1 MSRRHLFPVLALGL
15 VLPAHGQQEQPEF
28 RLQVN
33 SRLISTT
40 LTVRDAK
47 GRLVTNLPQTAF
59 HIKEDGIDQTVRY
72 YASQRELPLSI
83 ALIVDASGSQ
93 DKFVKEHEHEIEDFL
108 KEVMEPRD
116 RAFAICFGNHLRLV
130 SDWTSTPGEIIESVH
145 RFNKGERNFPELGPK
160 EERELGTAVYDAVYF
175 SITEKM
181 EAEREHR
188 RVLILF
194 SDGEEN
200 SSEHDLI
207 DAITAAQGADT
218 LVYALRTTENK
229 EKKMNARDRYGMR
242 VLDHLTEATG
252 GQSFDIRKESSK
264 EIFASIA
271 ADLKSLYEIG
281 YYSNNPA
288 QDRRFRKVTITAGEG
303 MVVKAREGYAPR

>member
-1 MSRRHLFPVLALGL
+1 MSLRHLFPVLALGL

-47 GRLVTNLPQTAF
+47 GKLVTNLPQAAF

-116 RAFAICFGNHLRLV
+116 RAFAVCFGNHLRLV
-130 SDWTSTPGEIIESVH
+130 SDWTSTPSEIIESVH
-145 RFNKGERNFPELGPK
+145 RFNKGERNFPEIGPK

-188 RVLILF
+188 RVLIVF

-288 QDRRFRKVTITAGEG
+288 HDRRFRKVTITAGEG
-303 MVVKAREGYAPR
+303 MAVRAREGYAPR

>member
-1 MSRRHLFPVLALGL
+1 MSLRHLFPVLALGL

-47 GRLVTNLPQTAF
+47 GKLVTNLPQTAF

-145 RFNKGERNFPELGPK
+145 RFNKGERNFPELGSFYLQEVITRGHK
-160 EERELGTAVYDAVYF
+160 LVRKALERGVNRGELRPVDCEYATRLVFAPL
-175 SITEKM
+175 
-181 EAEREHR
+181 
-188 RVLILF
+188 VLQ
-194 SDGEEN
+194 
-200 SSEHDLI
+200 
-207 DAITAAQGADT
+207 AIW
-218 LVYALRTTENK
+218 R
-229 EKKMNARDRYGMR
+229 
-242 VLDHLTEATG
+242 H
-252 GQSFDIRKESSK
+252 SFD
-264 EIFASIA
+264 FCGA
-271 ADLKSLYEIG
+271 ARLDPDIYIEQHLDILLRGLMNETTGRSRSARVRE
-281 YYSNNPA
+281 A
-288 QDRRFRKVTITAGEG
+288 Q
-303 MVVKAREGYAPR
+303 AR